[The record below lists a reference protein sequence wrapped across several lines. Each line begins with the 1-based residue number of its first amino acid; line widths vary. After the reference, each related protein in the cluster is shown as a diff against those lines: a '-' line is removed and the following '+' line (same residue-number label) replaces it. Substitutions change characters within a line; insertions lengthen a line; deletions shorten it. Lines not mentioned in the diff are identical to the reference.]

1 MKLILAA
8 SALLAGYLAGRSLG
22 WPLIHDAPLFHYMAW
37 LLGQGL
43 VPYRDIF
50 DMNLPGVYLLH
61 WAVLATA
68 GGGDL
73 AWRLFDLGWLAVT
86 AALLFVFCRPLSGDV
101 GAAGSALLFV
111 LYHLAGGAWHVG
123 QRDFLLCL
131 FLAAGA
137 CGIARAWDR
146 GGSRM
151 ALLWGG
157 AALGAG
163 LTVKPYAAGLFWLGC
178 AVAGAAAARRA
189 GRAALPGAVAVL
201 GAGLAVPALVFGW
214 LAWRGGLGAFWDTLV
229 GYVIP
234 FYSRLGREPLWTALG
249 GHAHGRLLL
258 ALLGGLA
265 LWGLLVPAAP
275 SFGIRRPLAAL
286 GVVAGALH
294 FALQGK
300 GWEYHLYPLAL
311 FLCALAAPAGAAVFT
326 TPAPRARALARAAA
340 VVLFAATALVLG
352 VKGVEAM
359 DAEWIDAKARRVAAI
374 TRDLGPLVPAGDTV
388 QVLDVTEGGIHAL
401 LRLGL
406 RQPTR
411 FLYDFHFFHDETAPR
426 IQALRAELVWGL
438 ERRRPAAVVVLRD
451 SWLERGYDRI
461 DRVPGLR
468 DLLARDYALAVQ
480 GDDYRIYAKRS
491 DS

>member
-1 MKLILAA
+1 MKPTLVV
-8 SALLAGYLAGRSLG
+8 SALLAGALAARSLG
-22 WPLIHDAPLFHYMAW
+22 WPLIHDAPLFHYVAW
-37 LLGQGL
+37 LMRQGL

-50 DMNLPGVYLLH
+50 DMNFPGVYLLH

-73 AWRLFDLGWLAVT
+73 AWRLFDLGWLAAT
-86 AALLFVFCRPLSGDV
+86 AALLFAFCRPLGGGV
-101 GAAGSALLFV
+101 GAAGAALLFV

-151 ALLWGG
+151 ALLCGG

-163 LTVKPYAAGLFWLGC
+163 LTVKPYAVGLFWLGS
-178 AVAGAAAARRA
+178 AAAGAAAARRA

-249 GHAHGRLLL
+249 GHAHGRTLL
-258 ALLGGLA
+258 ALLGILA
-265 LWGLLVPAAP
+265 LWGLLVRAAP
-275 SFGIRRPLAAL
+275 SFGIRRWLAAL

-294 FALQGK
+294 FVLQGK
-300 GWEYHLYPLAL
+300 GWEYHLYPLA
-311 FLCALAAPAGAAVFT
+311 FF
-326 TPAPRARALARAAA
+326 
-340 VVLFAATALVLG
+340 VVLFAATTLVLG
-352 VKGVEAM
+352 AKGVEAM
-359 DAEWIDAKARRVAAI
+359 DAEWIDAKARRVAVI
-374 TRDLGPLVPAGDTV
+374 TRDLGPLVSAGGTA

-426 IQALRAELVWGL
+426 IQALRAELVKGL
-438 ERRRPAAVVVLRD
+438 ERGRPAAVVVLRD
-451 SWLERGYDRI
+451 SWLERGYDRL
-461 DRVPGLR
+461 DRFPELR
-468 DLLARDYALAVQ
+468 NLLARDYTLAVT
-480 GDDYRIYAKRS
+480 GADYRIYAKRS
-491 DS
+491 GP

>member
-1 MKLILAA
+1 LKPTLAA
-8 SALLAGYLAGRSLG
+8 SALLAGALAVRSLG
-22 WPLIHDAPLFHYMAW
+22 WPLIHDAPLFHYVAW
-37 LLGQGL
+37 LMRQGL

-68 GGGDL
+68 GGSDL
-73 AWRLFDLGWLAVT
+73 AWRLFDLGWLAAT
-86 AALLFVFCRPLSGDV
+86 AALLFAFCRPLGGGM
-101 GAAGSALLFV
+101 GAAGAALLFV

-146 GGSRM
+146 GGSRL
-151 ALLWGG
+151 ALLCGG

-163 LTVKPYAAGLFWLGC
+163 LTVKPYAVGLFWLGS
-178 AVAGAAAARRA
+178 AAAGAAAARRA

-201 GAGLAVPALVFGW
+201 GAGLTVPALVFGW
-214 LAWRGGLGAFWDTLV
+214 LGWRGGLGAFWEALV

-234 FYSRLGREPLWTALG
+234 FYSRLGREPLWTSLS
-249 GHAHGRLLL
+249 GHAYGRILL

-265 LWGLLVPAAP
+265 LWGLLVSAAP
-275 SFGIRRPLAAL
+275 SFGIRRRLAAL

-300 GWEYHLYPLAL
+300 GWEYHLYPLVF
-311 FLCALAAPAGAAVFT
+311 FLCALAAPAGEAVAAGASRT
-326 TPAPRARALARAAA
+326 RALARAAA
-340 VVLFAATALVLG
+340 VILFATTALVLAA
-352 VKGVEAM
+352 KGVEAM
-359 DAEWIDAKARRVAAI
+359 GAEWIDAKARRVAAI
-374 TRDLGPLVPAGDTV
+374 TRDLGPLVPAGGTA

-426 IQALRAELVWGL
+426 ILALRAELVTGL
-438 ERRRPAAVVVLRD
+438 ERGRPAAVVVLRD
-451 SWLERGYDRI
+451 SWLERGYDRL
-461 DRVPGLR
+461 DRFPELR

-491 DS
+491 GS

>member
-1 MKLILAA
+1 MKPILAA
-8 SALLAGYLAGRSLG
+8 SALLAGALAARSLG
-22 WPLIHDAPLFHYMAW
+22 WPLIHDAPLFHYVAW
-37 LLGQGL
+37 LMGQGL

-61 WAVLATA
+61 WAVLATV

-73 AWRLFDLGWLAVT
+73 AWRLVDLGWLAAT
-86 AALLFVFCRPLSGDV
+86 AALLFAFCRPLGGGV
-101 GAAGSALLFV
+101 GAAGAALLFV

-131 FLAAGA
+131 FLGAGA

-146 GGSRM
+146 GGSRL
-151 ALLWGG
+151 ALLCGG

-163 LTVKPYAAGLFWLGC
+163 LTVKPYAVGLFWLGS
-178 AVAGAAAARRA
+178 AAAGAAAARRA

-214 LAWRGGLGAFWDTLV
+214 LGARGGLGAFWDTLM

-234 FYSRLGREPLWTALG
+234 FYSRLGREPIWTSLS
-249 GHAHGRLLL
+249 GHAYGRTLL
-258 ALLGGLA
+258 ALLGVLA

-275 SFGIRRPLAAL
+275 SFGIRRRLAAL

-294 FALQGK
+294 FVLQGK
-300 GWEYHLYPLAL
+300 GWEYHLYPLAF
-311 FLCALAAPAGAAVFT
+311 FLCALAAPAGEVAAAT
-326 TPAPRARALARAAA
+326 ARTRALARAAV
-340 VVLFAATALVLG
+340 VVLFAATALVLAA
-352 VKGVEAM
+352 KGVEAM
-359 DAEWIDAKARRVAAI
+359 DAGWIEAKARRVAAI
-374 TRDLGPLVPAGDTV
+374 TRDLEPLVAAGGTG

-426 IQALRAELVWGL
+426 IQALRAELVRGL
-438 ERRRPAAVVVLRD
+438 ERGRPAAVVVLRD
-451 SWLERGYDRI
+451 SWLAQGYDRL
-461 DRVPGLR
+461 DRFPELR
-468 DLLARDYALAVQ
+468 DLLARDYVLAVQ
-480 GDDYRIYAKRS
+480 RDDYRIYAKRRGS
-491 DS
+491 

>member
-22 WPLIHDAPLFHYMAW
+22 WPLIHDAPLFHYVAW

-68 GGGDL
+68 GAGDL
-73 AWRLFDLGWLAVT
+73 AWRLFDLGWLTVT
-86 AALLFVFCRPLSGDV
+86 AALLLVFCRPLSGDV

-131 FLAAGA
+131 FLGAGA

-178 AVAGAAAARRA
+178 AVVGAAAARRA

-311 FLCALAAPAGAAVFT
+311 FLCALAAPVGEAMFST
-326 TPAPRARALARAAA
+326 RAPRARALARTAA

-352 VKGVEAM
+352 AKGVEAM
-359 DAEWIDAKARRVAAI
+359 DAGWIDAKARRVAAI
-374 TRDLGPLVPAGDTV
+374 TRDLGPLVSAGGTV

-426 IQALRAELVWGL
+426 IQALRAELVRGL
-438 ERRRPAAVVVLRD
+438 ERGRPAAVVVLRD